1 MKEVELYITD
11 INALTNDIDNP
22 HFGEDK
28 KQHIALFTFC

>member
-1 MKEVELYITD
+1 MKDIEFNITD
-11 INALTNDIDNP
+11 INTLTDDIDNP